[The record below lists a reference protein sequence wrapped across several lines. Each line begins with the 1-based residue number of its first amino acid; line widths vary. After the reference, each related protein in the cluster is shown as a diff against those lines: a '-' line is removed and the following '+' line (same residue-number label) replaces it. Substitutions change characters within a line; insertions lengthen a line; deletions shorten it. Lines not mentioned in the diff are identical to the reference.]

1 MIDGR
6 KKMSST
12 NPTSYVKSPFLKS
25 VLDEEGTSCEEK
37 IEKIKG
43 LVEGK
48 KLSLLK
54 SGQSATGSS
63 QTNSNNAPNGNAP
76 LNSNNNGNVPLAPS
90 NESDAVLSGLS
101 GNKERQLGETIL
113 DEINRSNLIDY
124 DKNTFEIIVQS
135 EVIKFSNIK
144 NLISFCVTSNAAQ
157 IPIGCTIFI
166 EALMQ
171 IKASIASLR
180 SGDAQIIKEDLLRV
194 RALHEQDSNSMRP
207 SLPNTDGGAEADSGG
222 GEATIESGGGS
233 GVADSGVGS
242 EGVSVELPREGVDA
256 EIGDGNRRGRKRKVA
271 SSSEEELAPAK
282 RRFNVPESDL
292 SNLRRYGNGSMTW
305 EC

>member
-1 MIDGR
+1 
-6 KKMSST
+6 MSST
-12 NPTSYVKSPFLKS
+12 NPTSYVKSPFLKT

-54 SGQSATGSS
+54 SGQSASGSS
-63 QTNSNNAPNGNAP
+63 PSNSNNAPNGNAP
-76 LNSNNNGNVPLAPS
+76 LTSNNNGNAPLAPN
-90 NESDAVLSGLS
+90 NEFDAVLSGLS
-101 GNKERQLGETIL
+101 GIKERQLGETIL
-113 DEINRSNLIDY
+113 DEINRSDLIDY

-144 NLISFCVTSNAAQ
+144 NLIAFCVTSNAAQ
-157 IPIGCTIFI
+157 IPIGCAIFI

-194 RALHEQDSNSMRP
+194 RALREQDSNSVRP
-207 SLPNTDGGAEADSGG
+207 SLPSNDEGTEVDSSGGSAAVDSGVG
-222 GEATIESGGGS
+222 IDAGGG
-233 GVADSGVGS
+233 GVGS
-242 EGVSVELPREGVDA
+242 EGVTGEQNGAGVEAESVA
-256 EIGDGNRRGRKRKVA
+256 GNSRGRKRKVTF
-271 SSSEEELAPAK
+271 SDEEELAPAK
-282 RRFNVPESDL
+282 RRFDVPETDL
-292 SNLRRYGNGSMTW
+292 TNLRR
-305 EC
+305 

>member
-1 MIDGR
+1 
-6 KKMSST
+6 MSST

-25 VLDEEGTSCEEK
+25 VLEEEGTSCEEK

-54 SGQSATGSS
+54 SGQSASGSS
-63 QTNSNNAPNGNAP
+63 QPISNNAPNGNAS
-76 LNSNNNGNVPLAPS
+76 LTSNNNGNAPLAPN

-101 GNKERQLGETIL
+101 GIKERQLGETIL
-113 DEINRSNLIDY
+113 DEINRSDLIDY

-144 NLISFCVTSNAAQ
+144 NLIAFCVTSNAAQ
-157 IPIGCTIFI
+157 IPIGCAIFI

-180 SGDAQIIKEDLLRV
+180 SGDAQVLKEDLLRV

-207 SLPNTDGGAEADSGG
+207 SLPNNEGGAEVDSGG
-222 GEATIESGGGS
+222 GGSTADSGAGS
-233 GVADSGVGS
+233 GVTDGGIGS

-256 EIGDGNRRGRKRKVA
+256 EIADGNRRGRKRKVA

-292 SNLRRYGNGSMTW
+292 SNLRRYVNVGMAW

>member
-1 MIDGR
+1 
-6 KKMSST
+6 MSST
-12 NPTSYVKSPFLKS
+12 NPTSYVKSPFLKT
-25 VLDEEGTSCEEK
+25 VLEEEGTSCEEK

-54 SGQSATGSS
+54 SGQSVSGSS
-63 QTNSNNAPNGNAP
+63 PLNSNNAPNGNAP
-76 LNSNNNGNVPLAPS
+76 LISNNNGNAPLAPN
-90 NESDAVLSGLS
+90 NEFDAVLSGLS
-101 GNKERQLGETIL
+101 GIKERQLGETIL
-113 DEINRSNLIDY
+113 DEINRSDLIDY

-144 NLISFCVTSNAAQ
+144 NLIAFCVTSNAAQ

-180 SGDAQIIKEDLLRV
+180 SGDAQIIREDLLRV

-207 SLPNTDGGAEADSGG
+207 PLPNNDGGAEVDSGG
-222 GEATIESGGGS
+222 GGATVDSGAGS

-242 EGVSVELPREGVDA
+242 EGVSAELPREGVDA
-256 EIGDGNRRGRKRKVA
+256 EIVDGNRRGRKRKVA
-271 SSSEEELAPAK
+271 SSSEGELAPAK
-282 RRFNVPESDL
+282 RRFNVPDSDL
-292 SNLRRYGNGSMTW
+292 SNLRRYGNGGMAW